1 MQSIPRNTKKDR
13 DTKNGE
19 HLIVYTKHLEK
30 RLRNLE
36 SEISLLE
43 NERRNLEKE
52 LNTLR
57 TEFDEIR
64 RPALMLA
71 TITDVLDDRNE
82 RIIVRSS
89 SGPNFVVNASHNLK
103 FEKLNPGMSVALN
116 QNTLKIVE
124 LLPTNLD
131 PFVKGMELIDSIP
144 DICYDDIGGL
154 KEQIQEVKETVEL
167 PLKNPDLFSKIG
179 IDPPKGVL
187 FYGPP
192 GTGKT
197 LLAKAVAHETDATF
211 IRVISSELVQKFI
224 GEGARYVREI
234 FNMARRKAPTILFI
248 DELDAIAAERM
259 EDSTSGDR
267 EVQRTLMQ
275 LMAELDG
282 FDNRGDVK
290 FIGATNR
297 ADILDPALL
306 RPGRFDRIIEFPIPD
321 EKAREAIFKVHMKPL
336 NIQKDVEL
344 KLLVEMT
351 DEATGAD
358 IKAICNEAGMF
369 AIRRDADIIIK
380 KDFLNAIK
388 KVMKTERV
396 KSSIPEFFV

>member
-1 MQSIPRNTKKDR
+1 MQSIPRDTKKDK
-13 DTKNGE
+13 DTKNEE

-36 SEISLLE
+36 SEISILE
-43 NERRNLEKE
+43 TERRKLEKE
-52 LNTLR
+52 LNNLR
-57 TEFDEIR
+57 HEFDHIR
-64 RPALMLA
+64 KPALMNA
-71 TITDVLDDRNE
+71 TIIDVLDDRNE
-82 RIIVRSS
+82 RVIVKSS
-89 SGPNFVVNASHNLK
+89 SGPSFVVKVNHNLK
-103 FEKLNPGMSVALN
+103 FEKLTAGMSVALN

-124 LLPTNLD
+124 ILPTNLD

-144 DICYDDIGGL
+144 DISYDDIGGL
-154 KEQIQEVKETVEL
+154 EEQIQEIKETVEL
-167 PLKNPDLFSKIG
+167 PLKNLDLFKRIG
-179 IDPPKGVL
+179 IEPPKGVL

-197 LLAKAVAHETDATF
+197 LLAKAVARETNATF

-234 FNMARRKAPTILFI
+234 FDLARQKAPTILFI

-259 EDSTSGDR
+259 EDATSGDR
-267 EVQRTLMQ
+267 EVSRTLMQ

-306 RPGRFDRIIEFPIPD
+306 RPGRFDRIVEFPIPD
-321 EKAREAIFKVHMKPL
+321 EKAREAIFKIHMKSL
-336 NIQKDVEL
+336 NIHKDVDL
-344 KLLVEMT
+344 KTCIRET
-351 DEATGAD
+351 GEATGAH
-358 IKAICNEAGMF
+358 IKAICIEAGMF

-380 KDFLNAIK
+380 EDFTNAIK
-388 KVMKTERV
+388 KVMKNDKV
-396 KSSIPEFFV
+396 KSSELKFFI

>member
-1 MQSIPRNTKKDR
+1 MQSIPRDTKKDK
-13 DTKNGE
+13 DTKNEE
-19 HLIVYTKHLEK
+19 HLIVYTNHLEK

-43 NERRNLEKE
+43 TERRNLEKE
-52 LNTLR
+52 LNDLR
-57 TEFDEIR
+57 HEFDQIR
-64 RPALMLA
+64 KPALMNA
-71 TITDVLDDRNE
+71 TIIDVLDDRNE
-82 RIIVRSS
+82 RVIVKSS
-89 SGPNFVVNASHNLK
+89 SGPSFVVKVNHNLK
-103 FEKLNPGMSVALN
+103 FEKLTAGMSVALN
-116 QNTLKIVE
+116 QNNLKIVE
-124 LLPTNLD
+124 ILPTNLD

-144 DICYDDIGGL
+144 DISYDDIGGL
-154 KEQIQEVKETVEL
+154 EEQIQEVKETVEL
-167 PLKNPDLFSKIG
+167 PLKNPDLFKRIG
-179 IDPPKGVL
+179 IEPPKGVL

-197 LLAKAVAHETDATF
+197 LLAKAVARETNATF

-234 FNMARRKAPTILFI
+234 FDLARQKAPTILFI

-259 EDSTSGDR
+259 EDATSGDR
-267 EVQRTLMQ
+267 EVSRTLMQ

-306 RPGRFDRIIEFPIPD
+306 RPGRFDRIVEFPIPD
-321 EKAREAIFKVHMKPL
+321 EKAREAIFKIHMKSL
-336 NIQKDVEL
+336 NIHKDVDL
-344 KLLVEMT
+344 KTCIRET
-351 DEATGAD
+351 GEATGAH
-358 IKAICNEAGMF
+358 IKAICIEAGMF

-380 KDFLNAIK
+380 EDFTNAIK
-388 KVMKTERV
+388 KVMKNDKV
-396 KSSIPEFFV
+396 KSSELKFFI